1 MSQSEVAQSKEEQTT
16 QEQKSTVSAILQ
28 SLGLKHANE
37 AVEIL
42 NSLLQQNIISTHQLK
57 SIQKQ
62 QKFQGAKQNNKR
74 KADTNANR
82 YMTRHIALKFHY
94 DGATYNGLAENI
106 NTPSDN
112 SVEKILIA
120 ALQKT
125 CLIES
130 RSECGYSRSGR
141 TDKGVS
147 AFGQVVAMRVR
158 SAFPIG
164 TFLNGNDS
172 GDDDRIMLQETDL
185 PKNHLDKVSCWTPPN
200 PKKRKK
206 GGGDGIETPKLI
218 QKEMSERDF
227 SQIINNVLPPTI
239 RILGW
244 SPVTDE
250 FSARFSTTSRIY
262 RYFFIRR
269 DLDIDAM
276 TKALG
281 YMQGRHDFRNLCKM
295 NCEEVD
301 NFERVVM
308 YAKIVTATTCN
319 SSEDLGY
326 PYEDHNH
333 SGTDNDKVDVN
344 RQMCHFEIKGQAFLW
359 HQIRCIASVLFMIG
373 KRFESP
379 EIVLE
384 LLDIKKNPGKPCYPF
399 AADLP
404 LVLHRCEYRNLRFG
418 HSIQNLWRTSS
429 DLECK
434 WEELTLAAERLKNGM
449 LSMRSEAEV
458 HKDDVLN
465 FVRSILEEKR
475 KKEARRMDLFQSGMH
490 KELPLPTRDANGIMT
505 WNDALRFIHEHTGL
519 RPNKDGPTVHVHIPL
534 MQRGRGSTYK
544 EKVDAILSYNT
555 EDGKSTRRREAYE
568 VNIKQKKVS
577 EEEGEAFY
585 KHMSMQGG
593 SGFCTKQSSITEK
606 ISTPK

>member
-1 MSQSEVAQSKEEQTT
+1 MSQSEVAQSKAEQTT

-206 GGGDGIETPKLI
+206 GGK
-218 QKEMSERDF
+218 S
-227 SQIINNVLPPTI
+227 
-239 RILGW
+239 
-244 SPVTDE
+244 
-250 FSARFSTTSRIY
+250 
-262 RYFFIRR
+262 
-269 DLDIDAM
+269 
-276 TKALG
+276 
-281 YMQGRHDFRNLCKM
+281 
-295 NCEEVD
+295 
-301 NFERVVM
+301 VV
-308 YAKIVTATTCN
+308 
-319 SSEDLGY
+319 
-326 PYEDHNH
+326 
-333 SGTDNDKVDVN
+333 
-344 RQMCHFEIKGQAFLW
+344 
-359 HQIRCIASVLFMIG
+359 
-373 KRFESP
+373 
-379 EIVLE
+379 
-384 LLDIKKNPGKPCYPF
+384 
-399 AADLP
+399 
-404 LVLHRCEYRNLRFG
+404 
-418 HSIQNLWRTSS
+418 
-429 DLECK
+429 
-434 WEELTLAAERLKNGM
+434 
-449 LSMRSEAEV
+449 
-458 HKDDVLN
+458 
-465 FVRSILEEKR
+465 
-475 KKEARRMDLFQSGMH
+475 
-490 KELPLPTRDANGIMT
+490 
-505 WNDALRFIHEHTGL
+505 
-519 RPNKDGPTVHVHIPL
+519 
-534 MQRGRGSTYK
+534 
-544 EKVDAILSYNT
+544 
-555 EDGKSTRRREAYE
+555 
-568 VNIKQKKVS
+568 
-577 EEEGEAFY
+577 
-585 KHMSMQGG
+585 
-593 SGFCTKQSSITEK
+593 
-606 ISTPK
+606 